1 MYYDALTLAAIAD
14 ELRGQVLGG
23 RVQRIVQPS
32 PLSLGIEIYAG
43 QRYQLLLDAHPQS
56 YGALLVPAK
65 LRRGIESPSPLLLRL
80 RKYVEN
86 ARLEAVQQP
95 SLERVLWLTFSGEY
109 GPVDLIC
116 ELMGRYSNLILVGPD
131 GIVMEAIKHIP
142 ASLNRYRVTLPGQPY
157 VPPPVQPKE
166 HPLLLTPARLRTL
179 LGERAEGPLW
189 RRLLDAVNGISP
201 ILAREIVYRATGQY
215 DPTAPLTQN
224 DYINIVS
231 ATEALLSLPKTH
243 AWSPCVGFEG
253 DGPARRAVAYAPYM
267 LTHWPDREPATSIS
281 DAIYRVLEAKQSF
294 DPYQAVR
301 ERLQVMI
308 DEQLERQRARLA
320 SLEQSLLPASEIEG
334 LRARGT
340 AILAMA
346 WAIKPGQKELVVDL
360 AHFSE
365 MPQTPSEV
373 VSIPLD
379 ASLSVSEN
387 AQRFFREYRRLQAA
401 AAQVP
406 QLIQGVKDEIAYL
419 QQLRTEVDL
428 AQDRPQLDEVEQE
441 LAEAGYGG
449 QQRGKK
455 PTGASRPLGV
465 RAPDGTLIL
474 VGRSS
479 RQNHEITFRRA
490 APNDIW
496 LHAHGVPGS
505 HVIIKSAGAPVAE
518 ETLRLAARLAALN
531 SAARQDGKVQ
541 IDFTERR
548 HVRPI
553 KDGHPGMVT
562 YRNERALVVTPRSED
577 GSEETP

>member
-14 ELRGQVLGG
+14 ELRGKMLGG

-43 QRYQLLLDAHPQS
+43 QRYQLLLDAHPQT

-65 LRRGIESPSPLLLRL
+65 LRRGIEAPSPLLLRL
-80 RKYVEN
+80 RKHVEN
-86 ARLEAVQQP
+86 ACLEAVQQP
-95 SLERVLWLTFSGEY
+95 SLERILWLTFSGEY
-109 GPVDLIC
+109 GPVDLVC

-157 VPPPVQPKE
+157 VPPPAQDKE
-166 HPLLLTPARLRTL
+166 HPLLLTPARLRAL
-179 LGERAEGPLW
+179 LDEPAEGPLW

-201 ILAREIVYRATGQY
+201 ILAREIVYRAMGQH

-224 DYINIVS
+224 DCINIVS
-231 ATEALLSLPKTH
+231 VIEALLSLPKTH
-243 AWSPCVGFEG
+243 AWAPCVAFEG
-253 DGPARRAVAYAPYM
+253 DGPARHAVAYAPYM

-281 DAIYRVLEAKQSF
+281 DAIYRVLEARRSF
-294 DPYQAVR
+294 DPYRAVR
-301 ERLQVMI
+301 ERLRAMI
-308 DEQLERQRARLA
+308 DEQIERQQARLA
-320 SLEQSLLPASEIEG
+320 SLEQSLAPASEIEG
-334 LRARGT
+334 LKARGN

-346 WAIKPGQKELVVDL
+346 WAIKPGQKELIVDL
-360 AHFSE
+360 AQFSE
-365 MPQTPSEV
+365 MPQAPSEM

-406 QLIQGVKDEIAYL
+406 QLMQQAENEIAYL
-419 QQLRTEVDL
+419 RQLRTEVDL

-441 LAEAGYGG
+441 LAEAGYGRPQKG
-449 QQRGKK
+449 HKLAG
-455 PTGASRPLGV
+455 TSRPLSV

-474 VGRSS
+474 VGRNS

-490 APNDIW
+490 TPNDIW

-505 HVIIKSAGAPVAE
+505 HVIIKSAGAPVSE

-531 SAARQDGKVQ
+531 SAARQEGKVQ
-541 IDFTERR
+541 VDFTERR
-548 HVRPI
+548 YVCPV

-562 YRNERALVVTPRSED
+562 YRNERTLSVTPRIDDSW
-577 GSEETP
+577 EEP